1 MDIKVEKGSID
12 GTNYFEK
19 YARQSLQKYFNNYPF
34 VESIRV
40 FFRGK
45 KHPYKKV
52 KLQARLKGKDV
63 FVEGT
68 GARHDLALDVDL
80 PFFLNFLQHFF
91 LQDLAINTNIC

>member
-19 YARQSLQKYFNNYPF
+19 YARQSLQKYFTNYPF

-68 GARHDLALDVDL
+68 GARHDLALDGL
-80 PFFLNFLQHFF
+80 HQ
-91 LQDLAINTNIC
+91 QDEAIFYLCF

>member
-52 KLQARLKGKDV
+52 KLPSAKLRTQ
-63 FVEGT
+63 VEKYKSKRYKK
-68 GARHDLALDVDL
+68 AS
-80 PFFLNFLQHFF
+80 
-91 LQDLAINTNIC
+91 